1 MPLVTCREC
10 GHKVSSEANSCPSC
24 GAPSPKRSGISRPVL
39 VLGIIALVMLLIIA
53 VSQQNSSSP
62 GKPAVKAQ
70 AALTRSAVVITNLDD
85 FTWPGVTLYLNG
97 TPLDGYKVVYDQE
110 VPPHQEISVPL
121 TEFVHGDRRFN
132 PFERKPTQIMIWVQ
146 GHDAPILS
154 FR

>member
-1 MPLVTCREC
+1 M
-10 GHKVSSEANSCPSC
+10 
-24 GAPSPKRSGISRPVL
+24 L
-39 VLGIIALVMLLIIA
+39 VLGIIALVVLLIIA

-146 GHDAPILS
+146 GHDAPIFS